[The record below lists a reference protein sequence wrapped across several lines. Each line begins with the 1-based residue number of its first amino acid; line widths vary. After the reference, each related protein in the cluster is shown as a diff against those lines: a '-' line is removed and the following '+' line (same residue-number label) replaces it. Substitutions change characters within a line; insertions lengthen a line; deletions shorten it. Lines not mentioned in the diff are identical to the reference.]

1 MKPRLARSCTN
12 VVFSSRTPAQ
22 PGNDS
27 STGYRVRCDDSAA
40 FSVAPVRTQ
49 RSAENKPA
57 PFGRYGARP
66 SPLPGSAGYQSCTD
80 TGQPPGTDGS
90 EPVPE
95 RLISHRTVPTVNGPA
110 GGGK

>member
-1 MKPRLARSCTN
+1 MNPRLARSCTN
-12 VVFSSRTPAQ
+12 AVFSLRKPAH
-22 PGNDS
+22 PGSDR
-27 STGYRVRCDDSAA
+27 STGYRVRRDESAA
-40 FSVAPVRTQ
+40 FSVALVRTQ
-49 RSAENKPA
+49 RSAENKLA

-80 TGQPPGTDGS
+80 SGQPPPADGS
-90 EPVPE
+90 EIAPG